1 LGAHELQR
9 ACRFAAALPSDLFDV
24 DVQLKQRHD
33 LIANLLASS
42 TVIVRRGRR
51 LETVINARNA
61 RDPKAKKSN
70 SCSANF
76 PILQNKIAAP
86 PNTRPTTSM
95 RPSALRPP
103 PHRTAGKV

>member
-1 LGAHELQR
+1 MNSNGLVALRQP
-9 ACRFAAALPSDLFDV
+9 CRQSLSTSTF
-24 DVQLKQRHD
+24 
-33 LIANLLASS
+33 NSS
-42 TVIVRRGRR
+42 SAMTSSPTLEIINGHCAERQTQ
-51 LETVINARNA
+51 ETVIKARNA
-61 RDPKAKKSN
+61 REEKAKKSN
-70 SCSANF
+70 SCSANL